1 MCSSVGSMK
10 PTEGHRKLFPSISSR
25 LPSMGTHLF
34 QPEAAAVRV
43 RSYIFF
49 SILING
55 TAATL
60 QEVELKSVIHGSW
73 HRRPIATL
81 SSSGDWTDESS
92 EPKRAHL
99 DLVAAGDAR
108 IVQVDTVR
116 DLAYASELG
125 NYAEYSGTQMKK
137 RCCNMQ

>member
-81 SSSGDWTDESS
+81 SSSGDWTDERPISLTLLQFVLS
-92 EPKRAHL
+92 RK
-99 DLVAAGDAR
+99 GR
-108 IVQVDTVR
+108 IWTWWLQVMR
-116 DLAYASELG
+116 GSYKLIL
-125 NYAEYSGTQMKK
+125 
-137 RCCNMQ
+137 